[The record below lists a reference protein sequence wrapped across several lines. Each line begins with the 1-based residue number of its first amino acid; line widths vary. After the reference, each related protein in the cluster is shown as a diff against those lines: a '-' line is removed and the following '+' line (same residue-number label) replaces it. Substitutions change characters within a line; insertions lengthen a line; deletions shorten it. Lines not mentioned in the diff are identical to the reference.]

1 MKAQNDRK
9 RHIMLYLVRQPM
21 VVAIILLL
29 LPLIPLL
36 LVTYFAYAVVLQ
48 MVIWTCWST
57 RGVNVLLVYSDS
69 PNWHDYIEA
78 NIIPRLPSSTVAINW
93 SDRRHW
99 KRFSL
104 PVMAARFFGGSREF
118 NPMIVVFRP
127 FHWAKTYRFWQPFK
141 DYRHGRPEPLHAL
154 ETRLF
159 GDLANTGI
167 GTASQP
173 LRI

>member
-1 MKAQNDRK
+1 MQSGDDPK
-9 RHIMLYLVRQPM
+9 RRRLPYVLPVPV
-21 VVAIILLL
+21 VVAIVLLL
-29 LPLIPLL
+29 LPLVPLL
-36 LVTYFAYAVVLQ
+36 LATYFAYAIVLQ
-48 MVIWTCWST
+48 MVIWVCWSS

-69 PNWHDYIEA
+69 PNWHGYIET

-93 SDRRHW
+93 SNRRNW
-99 KRFSL
+99 NRFSL

-141 DYRHGRPEPLHAL
+141 DYKHGKTEPLHAL

-159 GDLANTGI
+159 SDLSRAGIPTAN
-167 GTASQP
+167 
-173 LRI
+173 